1 MSIAEEKTLLRKE
14 MRAKSRAL
22 PAEYRAK
29 ADEAICR
36 HVRSSAEYVSAKTVF
51 AYLGVGW
58 EIDTRPLLE
67 QILRDGK
74 RLCLPL
80 CTGPHEMAVCVV
92 SDLSELVP
100 GAYNIPEPSK
110 KSLTISPAEVDLTLV
125 PCVAADRAGHR
136 LGQGGGYYDAFLKR
150 YTGPAFLL
158 CREAALLPEIPVEN
172 HDFSLPF
179 LVTETKVFSFLRA
192 ET

>member
-1 MSIAEEKTLLRKE
+1 MSITEEKALLRKE

-22 PAEYRAK
+22 PADYRLK

-36 HVRSSAEYVSAKTVF
+36 HVRDSAEYASANTVF

-67 QILRDGK
+67 QILQDGK

-80 CTGPHEMAVCVV
+80 CTGPHEMAICVV
-92 SDLSELVP
+92 HDLSELVP
-100 GAYNIPEPSK
+100 GAYHIPEPSENAM
-110 KSLTISPAEVDLTLV
+110 TISPEEVDLTLV
-125 PCVAADRAGHR
+125 PCVAADRLGHR
-136 LGQGGGYYDAFLKR
+136 LGQGGGYYDTFLKR
-150 YTGPAFLL
+150 YSGPAFLL
-158 CREAALLPEIPVEN
+158 CRESALLPEIPVEN

-179 LVTETKVFSFLRA
+179 LVTETKVFSFA
-192 ET
+192 FPQA